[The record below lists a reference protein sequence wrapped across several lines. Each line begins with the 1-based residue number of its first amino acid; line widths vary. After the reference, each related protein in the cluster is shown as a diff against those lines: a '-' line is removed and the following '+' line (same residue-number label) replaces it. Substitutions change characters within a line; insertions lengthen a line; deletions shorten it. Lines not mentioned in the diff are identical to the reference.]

1 VTNVRRVKYS
11 WPVTADARPRSRRDR
26 PAKAPLSEE
35 VIVDAALAILRA
47 EDLKAVT
54 MQRVATALDTGP
66 ASLYVYIKGGRDE
79 LRQAMYDRVL
89 STVTLEPPSADR
101 WREQALALLE
111 RVLAAFESHPGI
123 AAISLANPAS
133 TRPALLVAE
142 NLLAIF
148 LAGGITR
155 QDAALAT
162 DTLLLLTT
170 ARAIETDVWRSQDD
184 RHDDQ
189 PDVEQHLHDTYTS
202 LPAAEFPHFTEL
214 AEELIGPDT
223 AARFRFAVDTFLDG
237 LAARAKRD

>member
-1 VTNVRRVKYS
+1 MANVRRATYS
-11 WPVTADARPRSRRDR
+11 WPVTAHARPRSRRDR

-35 VIVDAALAILRA
+35 AIVDAALAIVRA
-47 EDLKAVT
+47 ENLKAVT
-54 MQRVATALDTGP
+54 LQRVATALDTGP

-89 STVTLEPPSADR
+89 STVTLERPNTDS
-101 WREQALALLE
+101 WRGQALGLLE
-111 RVLAAFESHPGI
+111 RLLAAFESHPGI

-142 NLLAIF
+142 NLLGVL
-148 LAGGITR
+148 LAGGIAP

-170 ARAIETDVWRSQDD
+170 ARAIETDVWHSTDD
-184 RHDDQ
+184 GQDDQ
-189 PDVEQHLHDTYTS
+189 PDIEQHLHDTYTT
-202 LPAAEFPHFTEL
+202 LPAAEFPHFTAL

-223 AARFRFAVDTFLDG
+223 AARFRFAIDTFLDG
-237 LAARAKRD
+237 LAARANRD